1 MRIASSKSGK
11 QFKQTRQIIFDVV
24 CKSNPDAHR
33 VNKAMMPGKTR
44 QEDLAYVVLYKEG
57 GVMAARLTDKQKK
70 KIIADYVE
78 LGSYNAVA
86 KIHGVSR
93 QTVKNIVS
101 TDAGIGQK
109 LQQKKEQNT
118 ADILSH
124 MESQKAD
131 VIKVLDEYITAMR
144 DPVKI
149 KRAGV
154 VQLATALGIVID
166 KYTMTAKNE
175 QALQKLDEVM
185 DKIGGV
191 L

>member
-1 MRIASSKSGK
+1 M
-11 QFKQTRQIIFDVV
+11 
-24 CKSNPDAHR
+24 
-33 VNKAMMPGKTR
+33 
-44 QEDLAYVVLYKEG
+44 VLYKEG

-101 TDAGIGQK
+101 TDAEIGQK

>member
-1 MRIASSKSGK
+1 
-11 QFKQTRQIIFDVV
+11 
-24 CKSNPDAHR
+24 
-33 VNKAMMPGKTR
+33 
-44 QEDLAYVVLYKEG
+44 
-57 GVMAARLTDKQKK
+57 MAARLTDKQKK

-101 TDAGIGQK
+101 TDAEIGQK

>member
-1 MRIASSKSGK
+1 MG
-11 QFKQTRQIIFDVV
+11 
-24 CKSNPDAHR
+24 
-33 VNKAMMPGKTR
+33 
-44 QEDLAYVVLYKEG
+44 LYKEG

-70 KIIADYVE
+70 KIVSDYIM
-78 LGSYNAVA
+78 LGSYNATAKKNGVA
-86 KIHGVSR
+86 DS
-93 QTVKNIVS
+93 TVKRIVLN
-101 TDAGIGQK
+101 DPEMQK
-109 LQQKKEQNT
+109 KAEQKKEQNT

-191 L
+191 I

>member
-1 MRIASSKSGK
+1 
-11 QFKQTRQIIFDVV
+11 
-24 CKSNPDAHR
+24 
-33 VNKAMMPGKTR
+33 
-44 QEDLAYVVLYKEG
+44 
-57 GVMAARLTDKQKK
+57 MAARLTDKQKK

-78 LGSYNAVA
+78 FGSYNAVA

-101 TDAGIGQK
+101 TDAEIGQK

>member
-1 MRIASSKSGK
+1 
-11 QFKQTRQIIFDVV
+11 
-24 CKSNPDAHR
+24 
-33 VNKAMMPGKTR
+33 
-44 QEDLAYVVLYKEG
+44 
-57 GVMAARLTDKQKK
+57 MAARLTDKQKK

-101 TDAGIGQK
+101 TDAEIGQK

-191 L
+191 I